1 MYRCNGVCCKSSHFH
16 CCYCGEIRTQPTI
29 LKHVQKCA
37 GAAYSVGSLRQT
49 ATVSSSAATVSSSAA
64 TVSSSAATVSS
75 TASTVASSVSSTA
88 STVSSPAS
96 TVVSPVSPADYTIG
110 PAACS
115 VGSLRHTSTVAS
127 SASTVASSA
136 STVASSASTVASSA
150 SSVASSA
157 STVASTVAYPVTSA
171 ASQIATASVAST
183 PLQAISRS
191 KVVQS
196 RAKRTTCPLCKTELY
211 MKNLKTHM
219 DRRHSSSVPDITYN
233 HHLPS
238 QCLDLKK
245 GIFAVGRTFSGLR
258 NPIHVQKFTWGN
270 SHQVVCELENCKQ
283 ASEFSRSHLL
293 GSECIHVRSLVYCP
307 TSSKPDVTLK
317 EEVLSDMVGKE
328 WISDDTK
335 RMCLVRKEKAES
347 ENSPL
352 SKVVTFCSGASRVYV
367 SVLETC
373 TSYYSR
379 LGRVSVCYDI
389 KRNTWQCPCAKPKNS
404 CAHKSIAKWHLNQT
418 RPELFLK
425 VRSTDSDVF
434 ETFVESDPEGH
445 STEDILYP
453 PEGAALTSIVLYL
466 LDHKKLPAVLSTDAC
481 SPQNME
487 TQPKRLIPL

>member
-1 MYRCNGVCCKSSHFH
+1 MAEQQAETAIHPTVYKGDALITPLCEGANKYKCKFCSKVGDYGHIAAHLQTHRRTAVKHGGFTMYRCNGVCCKSPHFH
-16 CCYCGEIRTQPTI
+16 CCYCGEFRTQPTI
-29 LKHVQKCA
+29 RNHVQKCA
-37 GAAYSVGSLRQT
+37 VAACSVGSLRQT
-49 ATVSSSAATVSSSAA
+49 ATVS
-64 TVSSSAATVSS
+64 
-75 TASTVASSVSSTA
+75 
-88 STVSSPAS
+88 
-96 TVVSPVSPADYTIG
+96 
-110 PAACS
+110 
-115 VGSLRHTSTVAS
+115 
-127 SASTVASSA
+127 
-136 STVASSASTVASSA
+136 
-150 SSVASSA
+150 
-157 STVASTVAYPVTSA
+157 SA

-211 MKNLKTHM
+211 MKNLKTHV
-219 DRRHSSSVPDITYN
+219 DRRHSSSVPDITSN
-233 HHLPS
+233 RHLPS

-283 ASEFSRSHLL
+283 ASDFSRRSNLL
-293 GSECIHVRSLVYCP
+293 GFECIHVRSLIYCP

-317 EEVLSDMVGKE
+317 EEVLSDMVEKK
-328 WISDDTK
+328 WISDNTK

-347 ENSPL
+347 GNSPL

-367 SVLETC
+367 SVLETY

-389 KRNTWQCPCAKPKNS
+389 KRNAWQCPCSKPNNS

-425 VRSTDSDVF
+425 VRSTDNDVF

-453 PEGAALTSIVLYL
+453 PERAALTSLVLYW
-466 LDHKKLPAVLSTDAC
+466 LDHKKLPAVPSTDAC
-481 SPQNME
+481 SPQNY
-487 TQPKRLIPL
+487 